1 MTIRRPRRIFRDQ
14 PTYVVAST
22 GMGRTLMAGLIGTLF
37 GAFVVMLAL
46 PSDLFGRVPPPSG
59 SISAEAKKVAVID
72 GDTLRLADNVIRL
85 QGLEA
90 PPRGKLCQRANGT
103 TFDCGAAAVDALA
116 NMVRGRE
123 VTCHIGTRDS
133 HGFTEAMCNAGDT
146 NLNRQLV
153 ADGWARARADAP
165 AFGDEENRARN
176 EQRGLW
182 RGGSM
187 F

>member
-14 PTYVVAST
+14 PAYAAPSA
-22 GMGRTLMAGLIGTLF
+22 GMGRTVMAGLIGTVF

-59 SISAEAKKVAVID
+59 SITAEARKVAVID
-72 GDTLRLADNVIRL
+72 GDTLRVADSVIRL

-90 PPRGKLCQRANGT
+90 PPRGKLCQRANGSS
-103 TFDCGAAAVDALA
+103 FDCGAAAVDALA
-116 NMVRGRE
+116 NLVRGRA

-133 HGFTEAMCNAGDT
+133 HGFTQAMCDAGDT

-165 AFGDEENRARN
+165 AFGDEESRARS

-182 RGGSM
+182 RGGTL

>member
-1 MTIRRPRRIFRDQ
+1 
-14 PTYVVAST
+14 
-22 GMGRTLMAGLIGTLF
+22 MGRTVAAGLIGTLF

-59 SISAEAKKVAVID
+59 SISADARKVAVID
-72 GDTLRLADNVIRL
+72 GDTLRLQDRVVRL

-90 PPRGKLCQRANGT
+90 PPRGKLCQHPDGSS
-103 TFDCGAAAVDALA
+103 FDCGAAAVDALA
-116 NMVRGRE
+116 NLVRGRP
-123 VTCHIGTRDS
+123 VICHIGSRDAA
-133 HGFTEAMCNAGDT
+133 GFTQAMCDAGDI

-165 AFGDEENRARN
+165 AFGDEESRARS

-182 RGGSM
+182 RDGAT